1 MRHEKFLSMVD
12 LQYIYAAIQES
23 IKGATE
29 KPDHIYHYTSTEVLD
44 KIVANASFRA
54 SNIYYLNDSREYLEG
69 LEQLEQVVLNGSDSL
84 SSKRTMLECLEELKE
99 ENRNDWVG
107 LYTISFSD
115 QRDNLQ
121 SWITYAKE
129 SGICL
134 ELDADTLN
142 STDSVDPD
150 APRLVLVQKSSAGE
164 VVDTIA
170 SDICLNPVDYK
181 NSQNLEVLSNAF
193 IKYYNNGAPGC
204 NVSET
209 VYDKESAFWKS
220 KKAKLKPFLQLA
232 ASFFKES
239 SFNGEHELRLTFF
252 PAAEDLA
259 DNSLQQLEIKYKCMR
274 GGVLRPYIDIFFMGL
289 PGRFWGCPI
298 RSIMIGP
305 SGRQQAV
312 FDSVVHRIKY
322 GKCSFWPFDTK
333 KKCEL
338 LNEYLSACS
347 TFSSSCM
354 QEESVKQSESQ
365 QRQILHQLK
374 HYLAEEWASRAG
386 YTAEVF
392 LDDTVKLLEKVSKAP
407 VMPPRIKGLVKKV
420 FSNFYLSVDAVLVL
434 KSTSPYMF

>member
-1 MRHEKFLSMVD
+1 MRHEKFSSMVD

-23 IKGATE
+23 IIGVT
-29 KPDHIYHYTSTEVLD
+29 KPDRVYHYTSTEVLD

-69 LEQLEQVVLNGSDSL
+69 LEQLEQVVRSGGDSL

-99 ENRNDWVG
+99 ENRNDWAG

-134 ELDADTLN
+134 ELDVETLN
-142 STDSVDPD
+142 PADPD

-193 IKYYNNGAPGC
+193 IKYYNNGALGRST
-204 NVSET
+204 SET
-209 VYDKESAFWKS
+209 VYDKEPAFWKS

-239 SFNGEHELRLTFF
+239 SFNGEHELRLSFF
-252 PAAEDLA
+252 PAAEELA
-259 DNSLQQLEIKYKCMR
+259 DNSVHEVEIKYHCMR

-289 PGRFWGCPI
+289 PERFWGCPI
-298 RSIMIGP
+298 RSIMVGP

-322 GKCSFWPFDTK
+322 GKCSFWPFNTK

-338 LNEYLSACS
+338 LKEYLSACL
-347 TFSSSCM
+347 TFSSSCI
-354 QEESVKQSESQ
+354 QEESVKRSENL

-374 HYLAEEWASRAG
+374 RYLAEEWAFRAG
-386 YTAEVF
+386 YTVEF
-392 LDDTVKLLEKVSKAP
+392 SPGSTVILLEKVSKEP

-420 FSNFYLSVDAVLVL
+420 FCNFYLSVDAVLVL